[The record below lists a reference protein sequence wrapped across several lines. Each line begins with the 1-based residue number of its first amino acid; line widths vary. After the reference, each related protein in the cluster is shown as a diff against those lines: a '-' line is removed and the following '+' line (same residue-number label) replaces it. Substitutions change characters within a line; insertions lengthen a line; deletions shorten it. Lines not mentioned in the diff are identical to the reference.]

1 MSQLIHQ
8 FDANI
13 TFSQVK
19 RLLAAASLNA
29 SQTNGSSTQSSDAMV
44 AENLSLKFVPLSDG
58 S

>member
-1 MSQLIHQ
+1 
-8 FDANI
+8 
-13 TFSQVK
+13 
-19 RLLAAASLNA
+19 LNA